1 MDLIDLLSF
10 VPNSLRLLLFPS
22 LLLILDELLG
32 VLDILG
38 ELLDRL
44 GYLLVE
50 RVQEEGEEN
59 EEEDDG
65 EPETDQLEGGEVVF
79 DEAPHV
85 ASDGQLQGVSLT
97 ADHEHR
103 VLVAVVIVVRD
114 LSDWA
119 RRVLVVVDISRA
131 VQGGVVGGW
140 RSASLVVAQDFWPDL
155 GVVLVLSQVAAG
167 VYQVPD
173 LAAAIKLFS
182 CFIIVRLI
190 QDRDERDRVGRL
202 KDRSR

>member
-173 LAAAIKLFS
+173 LAGN
-182 CFIIVRLI
+182 IVVLI